1 MKRRQILG
9 FMGIAVAGLLLAMGL
24 PLVTP
29 SPGIAQS
36 STNITVSAASSL
48 KDALEEIKPLYQQSK
63 SNINISYNFGAS
75 GALQQ
80 QIEQGAPAD
89 IFISAA

>member
-9 FMGIAVAGLLLAMGL
+9 FLGIAVAGLLLAMGL

-36 STNITVSAASSL
+36 TNIIVSAASSL

-80 QIEQGAPAD
+80 QIE
-89 IFISAA
+89 